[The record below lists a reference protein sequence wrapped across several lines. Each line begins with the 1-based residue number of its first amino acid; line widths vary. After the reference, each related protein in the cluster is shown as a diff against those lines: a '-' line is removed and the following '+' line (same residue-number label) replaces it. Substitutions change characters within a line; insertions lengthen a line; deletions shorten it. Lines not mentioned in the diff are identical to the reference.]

1 MHAKYLLTGLAVAA
15 LLPSLAVAQE
25 TCEQRAQN
33 RTTGTVVGAVAG
45 ALIGGAVTNTRD
57 KAAGA
62 VVGGIAGAV
71 VGNQLAKGPA
81 DCQHAYGWYDN
92 EGRWHARGGD
102 VSAASGYYDRE
113 GVWVYGRPVD
123 YRPPPQPAVVYAP
136 PPPPQVVYAPAPR
149 GDWDDRYYDDEFRNA
164 PGYAEFRDREDR
176 IRAMIREAVRED
188 RIERDGARD
197 MLEQLRDIRRE
208 EARQYQIHGARL
220 PRDDY
225 ERINVRLSRLDRRVD
240 DERHHDRGE
249 HRGRDERRERE
260 DRQ

>member
-1 MHAKYLLTGLAVAA
+1 MHAKYLLAGLAMAA

-33 RTTGTVVGAVAG
+33 RTTGTVVGAVTG

-57 KAAGA
+57 KA
-62 VVGGIAGAV
+62 AGAV

-81 DCQHAYGWYDN
+81 DCQHAYGWYDHD
-92 EGRWHARGGD
+92 GRWHAGSAD
-102 VSAASGYYDRE
+102 VSVASGYYDRD
-113 GVWVYGRPVD
+113 GRWVYGRPVD
-123 YRPPPQPAVVYAP
+123 YRPPPQPAVVYA

-164 PGYAEFRDREDR
+164 PGYPDFRDREDH
-176 IRAMIREAVRED
+176 IRSLIRDGVRGD
-188 RIERDGARD
+188 RIERDGARE

-208 EARQYQIHGARL
+208 EARQYQIHGSRL

-225 ERINVRLSRLDRRVD
+225 ERISNRLARLDHRVD
-240 DERHHDRGE
+240 EVRHERGDRHDRGDRHE
-249 HRGRDERRERE
+249 RGDRDEH
-260 DRQ
+260 

>member
-1 MHAKYLLTGLAVAA
+1 MRTKHLLAGLALAA
-15 LLPSLAVAQE
+15 LIPSFAVAQE

-33 RTTGTVVGAVAG
+33 RVAGTVAGAVAG
-45 ALIGGAVTNTRD
+45 ALIGSAVSNHSEKTT
-57 KAAGA
+57 GA

-92 EGRWHARGGD
+92 QGRWHAGSAD
-102 VSAASGYYDRE
+102 VSVASGYYDRD
-113 GVWVYGRPVD
+113 GRWVYGRPVD
-123 YRPPPQPAVVYAP
+123 YRPPQPAVVYAP
-136 PPPPQVVYAPAPR
+136 PPPQPVYAPAPR
-149 GDWDDRYYDDEFRNA
+149 RDWDDRYYDDEFRNA
-164 PGYAEFRDREDR
+164 PGYPEFRDREDR
-176 IRAMIREAVRED
+176 IRAMIRDAVRDD

-208 EARQYQIHGARL
+208 EARQYQIHGPRL

-240 DERHHDRGE
+240 DQRRHGHGE
-249 HRGRDERRERE
+249 HRGREDRDER
-260 DRQ
+260 

>member
-1 MHAKYLLTGLAVAA
+1 MHAKYLLAGLATAA

-33 RTTGTVVGAVAG
+33 RTTGTVVGAVTG

-81 DCQHAYGWYDN
+81 DCQHAYGWYDHD
-92 EGRWHARGGD
+92 GRWHAGSAD
-102 VSAASGYYDRE
+102 VSVASGYYDRD
-113 GVWVYGRPVD
+113 GRWVYGRPVD
-123 YRPPPQPAVVYAP
+123 YRPPQPAVVYAP

-149 GDWDDRYYDDEFRNA
+149 RDWDDRYYDDEFRNA
-164 PGYAEFRDREDR
+164 PGYPDFRDREDH
-176 IRAMIREAVRED
+176 IRSMIRDGVRGD

-197 MLEQLRDIRRE
+197 LLEQLRDIRRE
-208 EARQYQIHGARL
+208 EARQYQIHGQRL

-225 ERINVRLSRLDRRVD
+225 ERISNRLARLDHRVD
-240 DERHHDRGE
+240 EVRHDRGE
-249 HRGRDERRERE
+249 HHGREDRDER
-260 DRQ
+260 